1 MKIRL
6 ISLVILFSI
15 TVSSFAESV
24 WVLRETSVK
33 VGAKV
38 LKRAQRGEQLTRIAT
53 KGTWSGV
60 KVKVDGRLQRGWVK
74 TADLSTRP
82 IPHSVERPRQNTPP
96 AAQKPTL
103 EPEWETK
110 ELRAA
115 AGPGLHPGN
124 AGAKG
129 AMMLIR
135 MKSIGGTLK
144 RMRDLATEVH
154 PFFAPMISLQNLL
167 AICGFPPDRIAG
179 GPHQMIRNGVV
190 TTKPLAMIVYPSD
203 ASLKGEPV
211 ACLMVPVRDGHR
223 IEPLIAQKVTP
234 QAVAKVDGDYLFIGK
249 SAVVFDR
256 ITQDFGVIRNIP
268 VSDFSGDI
276 QVNVFVP
283 NTKHLIVFE
292 IEEELANA
300 REQARSSKDPED
312 IADLKM
318 QQLVAG
324 IFLTMLDE
332 LTQANF
338 GLSFEKTGLRLSQSL
353 IAAPNSKTAGVL
365 SELASQPGK
374 SIAGRM
380 PQSDAIALGDLS
392 ISGPAFARLAEGF
405 IQDAFKIAVDTKSIS
420 DDDLPAARG
429 VKESA
434 IAALR
439 SWSGSL
445 AFSILPAEQ
454 GGAFI
459 LALGGNLGRKIGEF
473 IDAMER
479 ADPIKQEVRRRSFK
493 GVKVESL
500 AETAGKNQGL
510 VTFEMAHLPD
520 LSILSFGT
528 SIQWATDAAID
539 SSRSRGGLPRD
550 LADIRA
556 SFTEKPLGTMS
567 LKLMKLAAAV
577 EKEEGSETAA
587 QLAEQLAM
595 TDVPILGALFIR
607 KDRVSEQ
614 LFISVTTMRNLQAF
628 IMTKMQGTK

>member
-1 MKIRL
+1 
-6 ISLVILFSI
+6 
-15 TVSSFAESV
+15 
-24 WVLRETSVK
+24 
-33 VGAKV
+33 
-38 LKRAQRGEQLTRIAT
+38 
-53 KGTWSGV
+53 
-60 KVKVDGRLQRGWVK
+60 
-74 TADLSTRP
+74 TADLSTTPIRHSAERSRP
-82 IPHSVERPRQNTPP
+82 ITQP
-96 AAQKPTL
+96 ATQKPTL
-103 EPEWETK
+103 KPEWETK

-144 RMRDLATEVH
+144 RMRDLASQVQ
-154 PFFAPMISLQNLL
+154 PVFAQMISLQNLV
-167 AICGFPPDRIAG
+167 AICGFPPDR
-179 GPHQMIRNGVV
+179 HQMIRNSVV

-203 ASLKGEPV
+203 ASLKGEPE
-211 ACLMVPVRDGHR
+211 ACLMIPVKDGHR

-256 ITQDFGVIRNIP
+256 IMQDFGVIRNIP
-268 VSDFSGDI
+268 VSDFSGDV

-338 GLSFEKTGLRLSQSL
+338 GLSFEKTGLRFSQSL

-365 SELASQPGK
+365 SELASQPGQ

-434 IAALR
+434 MAALR

-459 LALGGNLGRKIGEF
+459 LALGGNLGRTIGEF

-479 ADPIKQEVRRRSFK
+479 AEPIKGEVRWRSFK
-493 GVKVESL
+493 GVKVQSL

-510 VTFEMAHLPD
+510 VTFEIAHLPD

-577 EKEEGSETAA
+577 EKEEGSETSA

-595 TDVPILGALFIR
+595 TDVPILGALFIK